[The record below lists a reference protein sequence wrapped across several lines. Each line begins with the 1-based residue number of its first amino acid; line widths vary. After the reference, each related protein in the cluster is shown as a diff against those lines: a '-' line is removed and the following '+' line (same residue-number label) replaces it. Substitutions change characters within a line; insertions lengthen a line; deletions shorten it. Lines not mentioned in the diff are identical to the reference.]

1 MQAIGAPASAA
12 YLRHRYRGDEGEGR
26 QRKMFE
32 RFTERARLVVVAA
45 QEEARRLDHDYV
57 GTEHLLLGL
66 TGAGEGLAVK
76 VLDSLGISSEAIR
89 QRVEES
95 IDRGEQAP
103 SGPIRFT
110 AQAKTVLELSLR
122 ESRALSDVSIGTE
135 HILLGLIREGDGV
148 AAHVL
153 LELGADLA
161 RTREQVT
168 RLLEERGREHGNQAG
183 GPGPRQPR
191 PGQHRRRPQMAR
203 RGAIRRD
210 VRPARYRSD
219 CSSARKLSGG
229 FLSH

>member
-1 MQAIGAPASAA
+1 
-12 YLRHRYRGDEGEGR
+12 
-26 QRKMFE
+26 MFE
-32 RFTERARLVVVAA
+32 RFTERARLLVVNA

-57 GTEHLLLGL
+57 GPEHLLLGL
-66 TGAGEGLAVK
+66 TDVSEGLAVK
-76 VLDSLGISSEAIR
+76 ALESLGISPGAIR

-95 IDRGEQAP
+95 VDRGEQTP

-122 ESRALSDVSIGTE
+122 ESRARSDLYIGTE

-168 RLLEERGREHGNQAG
+168 RLLEER
-183 GPGPRQPR
+183 
-191 PGQHRRRPQMAR
+191 
-203 RGAIRRD
+203 
-210 VRPARYRSD
+210 
-219 CSSARKLSGG
+219 
-229 FLSH
+229 